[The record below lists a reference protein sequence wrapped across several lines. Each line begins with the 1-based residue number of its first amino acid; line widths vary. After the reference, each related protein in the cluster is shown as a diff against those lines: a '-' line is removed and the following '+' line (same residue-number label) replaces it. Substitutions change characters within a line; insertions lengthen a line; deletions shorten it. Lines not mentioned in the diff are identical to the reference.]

1 VVAAAKQV
9 LNNVIK
15 HANATQVWVSV
26 LDEGDHV
33 TVFLRD
39 NGVGFTFDEQ
49 ELRAAGRLGLLV
61 SVRARIERLGG
72 EVVVRGRPGRGAEIE
87 LRLP

>member
-1 VVAAAKQV
+1 
-9 LNNVIK
+9 
-15 HANATQVWVSV
+15 
-26 LDEGDHV
+26 
-33 TVFLRD
+33 LRD
-39 NGVGFTFDEQ
+39 NGAGFTFDEQ

-61 SVRARIERLGG
+61 SVRARIEQLGG